1 MPFDGDVER
10 YEVVTKPRR
19 VTRTELMRL
28 INARLATDCDWV
40 QGKLRCGDRVCIL
53 GAFES
58 VALDLGWNFPKSRQQ
73 RDEIFDAFTRNMMK
87 LPGSYKALSGH
98 GAVIAY
104 NDHPGRR
111 FSEVKKTLVKS
122 ERQARRRDAM
132 DRLLGRERL
141 IGPKELVEA

>member
-1 MPFDGDVER
+1 MPFDGDVKR

-28 INARLATDCDWV
+28 INARLETGKDWT
-40 QGKLRCGDRVCIL
+40 QGKLRHGNRVCIL

-58 VALDLGWNFPKSRQQ
+58 VALDLGWDFPRNRQQ
-73 RDEIFDAFTRNMMK
+73 RNEIFDAFAKNMMK
-87 LPGSYKALSGH
+87 LPGIYKGLPGH

-104 NDHPGRR
+104 NDHVGRR
-111 FSEVKKTLVKS
+111 FSDVKKTLVKS
-122 ERQARRRDAM
+122 ERRARRRDAM
-132 DRLLGRERL
+132 DRLLGCERL